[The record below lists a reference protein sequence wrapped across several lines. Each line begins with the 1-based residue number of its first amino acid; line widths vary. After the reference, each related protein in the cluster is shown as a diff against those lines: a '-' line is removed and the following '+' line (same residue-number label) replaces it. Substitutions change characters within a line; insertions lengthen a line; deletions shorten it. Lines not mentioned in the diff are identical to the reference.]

1 MSNKNR
7 LDVHVRDATP
17 ADADFVVACNA
28 RLGEETEGKTLDPR
42 VLAAGVRRGLGR
54 PELCRYFIAEVD
66 GTRVATTMVT
76 YELTDWRDGVVWW
89 LQSVYVLPEFRRR
102 GVFRAVYRHVESAAR
117 SSGEARA
124 LRLYVRSDNT
134 RAIRTYTSLGMGP
147 TGYEVLEDNWP
158 AGA

>member
-1 MSNKNR
+1 MSDHLEIR
-7 LDVHVRDATP
+7 VRDATL
-17 ADADFVVACNA
+17 ADADFIVACNA
-28 RLGEETEGKTLDPR
+28 RLGAETEAKALDPR

-66 GTRVATTMVT
+66 GQRAATTMVT

-102 GVFRAVYRHVESAAR
+102 GVFRAVYRHVDSVAR

-134 RAIRTYTSLGMGP
+134 RAIRTYTSLGMAP
-147 TGYEVLEDNWP
+147 AGYEVLEDDWT
-158 AGA
+158 AGV